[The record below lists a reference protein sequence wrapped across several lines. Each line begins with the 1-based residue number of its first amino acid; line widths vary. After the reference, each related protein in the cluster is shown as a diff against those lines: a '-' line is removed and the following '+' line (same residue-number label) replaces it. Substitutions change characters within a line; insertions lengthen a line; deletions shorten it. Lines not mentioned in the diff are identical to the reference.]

1 MAKKG
6 IAVYKSGS
14 ATDVTFQ
21 FLDDG
26 SSVQGAGYTSSVHQV
41 TGALEVT
48 GTLKLDIS
56 GTLTSGYVLTTDGA
70 GNASWQAGGSSSIA
84 AYAVEAGKVT
94 NALTGGTGVTPFTYD
109 GSSTATVAI
118 DETIVAT
125 LTGTQTLTN
134 KTVSGA
140 FSGTF
145 QGDGSALSGVTAEW
159 DGTHVGDAQITGT
172 LYVTEGV
179 EAQSFTGSLL
189 GDIVGDLTGNVLG
202 TSSFSDE
209 AAKVSSELTD
219 GTGITDFTYDG
230 SSPATVSID
239 ESIVVTL
246 TGSQTLTNKIISG
259 TFSGSHSGSF
269 TGSFSGDGS
278 GLTGITGTVSEP
290 LSGALGI
297 VPFTYDGSTAQSVAI
312 DDTIIATLTGTQ
324 TLTNKTITGSF
335 NGDLVGDVT
344 GNLLGTASFANE
356 ATSVS
361 SELTDGTGITDFTY
375 DGSSP
380 ATVSIDES
388 IVVTLTGSQTLTN
401 KIISGTFSGS
411 HTGSFLG
418 DGSGLTNIT
427 ASEIEAAG
435 KVCYPGTIR

>member
-1 MAKKG
+1 MTKKG

-70 GNASWQAGGSSSIA
+70 GNASWQAGGSSSFA
-84 AYAVEAGKVT
+84 AFADEAGKVT

-219 GTGITDFTYDG
+219 GTGITINRPKHCCN
-230 SSPATVSID
+230 S
-239 ESIVVTL
+239 
-246 TGSQTLTNKIISG
+246 NR
-259 TFSGSHSGSF
+259 
-269 TGSFSGDGS
+269 
-278 GLTGITGTVSEP
+278 
-290 LSGALGI
+290 
-297 VPFTYDGSTAQSVAI
+297 
-312 DDTIIATLTGTQ
+312 
-324 TLTNKTITGSF
+324 
-335 NGDLVGDVT
+335 
-344 GNLLGTASFANE
+344 
-356 ATSVS
+356 
-361 SELTDGTGITDFTY
+361 LTD
-375 DGSSP
+375 S
-380 ATVSIDES
+380 
-388 IVVTLTGSQTLTN
+388 N
-401 KIISGTFSGS
+401 
-411 HTGSFLG
+411 
-418 DGSGLTNIT
+418 
-427 ASEIEAAG
+427 
-435 KVCYPGTIR
+435 